1 VNKESFIERLQELN
15 VTIDDS
21 QFEQFEQYF
30 KLLVE
35 WNTFMNLTA
44 ITEYEDVQVKHFIDS
59 LAVSHVLENVSLKNE
74 ININAVS
81 LIDVGTGAGFPGIP
95 LKIAF
100 PQSEVLLMDSLNKR
114 VKFLN
119 EVIAD
124 LKLTGVTAV
133 HARAE
138 EGARNVNFREKFD
151 VSVSRAVANLS
162 TLVEYCLPFVKQ
174 GGYFIAYKSGDIKEE
189 ADAAKTAVGL
199 LGGKIEKIYTM
210 TIPHTDIERSFVFVR
225 KERPTPKKYPRK
237 AGLPSKEP
245 L

>member
-1 VNKESFIERLQELN
+1 MNKESFIGRLQELN
-15 VTIDDS
+15 VTIDDN

-30 KLLVE
+30 KILVE

-44 ITEYEDVQVKHFIDS
+44 ITEYEDVQIKHFIDS
-59 LAVSHVLENVSLKNE
+59 LAVSYVLENVSLKNK
-74 ININAVS
+74 IDMNNVS
-81 LIDVGTGAGFPGIP
+81 VIDVGTGAGFPGVP

-100 PQSEVLLMDSLNKR
+100 PQAKVLLMDSLNKR
-114 VKFLN
+114 VNFLN
-119 EVIAD
+119 EVIGK
-124 LKLTGVTAV
+124 LNLTGVSAV

-138 EGARNVNFREKFD
+138 EGARNADFREKFD
-151 VSVSRAVANLS
+151 VGVSRAVANLS

-174 GGYFIAYKSGDIKEE
+174 GGYFIAYKSGDINEEKEN
-189 ADAAKTAVGL
+189 AKNAVNL
-199 LGGKIEKIYTM
+199 LGGKIEEVYTM
-210 TIPHTDIERSFVFVR
+210 TLPHTDIERSFVFIR